1 MHYRACMWYVRPT
14 IEYCVE
20 SCAEYLTDIIESVQ
34 RNFIKCI
41 LSLTSQSNARRFV
54 ILNLETVGITELH
67 FDWVPSSKRAMILV
81 LSTGVQYFLPNSH
94 IVACAAI
101 VQFSRSQWVRP
112 ENFFLLFLTETL
124 MSGMS
129 YLQICASYPIYLLLS
144 TGSDAWTFSIYPNGS
159 VITLWMFMSY
169 YCEVFTYAGFM
180 VFKILVSFYR

>member
-1 MHYRACMWYVRPT
+1 
-14 IEYCVE
+14 VE

-101 VQFSRSQWVRP
+101 VQFSRSQ
-112 ENFFLLFLTETL
+112 
-124 MSGMS
+124 
-129 YLQICASYPIYLLLS
+129 
-144 TGSDAWTFSIYPNGS
+144 
-159 VITLWMFMSY
+159 
-169 YCEVFTYAGFM
+169 
-180 VFKILVSFYR
+180 